1 MSDNGGELDL
11 RSLDDDE
18 LVKQMQDDLY
28 DGLKPEVE
36 EGVHILLERGWT
48 PYRVLTEALVGGMT
62 IVGVD
67 FRDGILFVPEVL
79 LAANAMK
86 GGMAILR
93 PLLVETGAPPS
104 GKMVIGTVKGDIHDI
119 GKNLV
124 GMMMEGAGFE
134 VIDLGINCD
143 VDKYLNALER
153 AQTRHSRHVGPA
165 HDHHALHEG
174 RDRHDEGEGHPRRL
188 CRPGRRRAAERG
200 LRRGRRCRRLLP
212 RRCRGGRDR
221 EELCRPPPQPA
232 HRRQRLSPWPQA
244 RTLLIA
250 CGALARETLAV
261 IEASGLGH
269 LDITCISAL
278 LHNRPE
284 RIAEAVRAKIH
295 EHRAQYGRILVLYGD
310 CGTGGGLDRVLAE
323 EGVERIAG
331 PHCYSFYAG
340 ESVFNALA
348 DAEPGTFYLTDFL
361 ARQFDTLVIEG
372 LGIDRHPELLPM
384 YFGNYRRLI
393 YLAQTEDAEL
403 QAAAQAAAARLG
415 LAYEYRFTGL
425 GGLADFVRTAA

>member
-1 MSDNGGELDL
+1 MSPAATTSAPQLPPEPVGE
-11 RSLDDDE
+11 
-18 LVKQMQDDLY
+18 
-28 DGLKPEVE
+28 
-36 EGVHILLERGWT
+36 
-48 PYRVLTEALVGGMT
+48 
-62 IVGVD
+62 
-67 FRDGILFVPEVL
+67 
-79 LAANAMK
+79 
-86 GGMAILR
+86 
-93 PLLVETGAPPS
+93 
-104 GKMVIGTVKGDIHDI
+104 
-119 GKNLV
+119 
-124 GMMMEGAGFE
+124 
-134 VIDLGINCD
+134 
-143 VDKYLNALER
+143 
-153 AQTRHSRHVGPA
+153 
-165 HDHHALHEG
+165 
-174 RDRHDEGEGHPRRL
+174 
-188 CRPGRRRAAERG
+188 
-200 LRRGRRCRRLLP
+200 
-212 RRCRGGRDR
+212 
-221 EELCRPPPQPA
+221 
-232 HRRQRLSPWPQA
+232 A

-250 CGALARETLAV
+250 CGALARETLAA
-261 IEASGLGH
+261 IDASGLTH
-269 LDITCISAL
+269 LDIACISAL

-295 EHRAQYGRILVLYGD
+295 EHRASYGRILVLYGD
-310 CGTGGGLDRVLAE
+310 CGTGGELDRVLAE

-403 QAAAQAAAARLG
+403 QAAVRLD